1 MADLTKKAIAE
12 GLKELCHHKDF
23 NKISVRDITEQC
35 GLNRQT
41 FYYHFQDKYELLDWI
56 YYQEGFVYLASDVT
70 FDNWHQHMEKLLT
83 MTLQAMSDSEDE
95 INRELEAE
103 TAQLYAKR

>member
-1 MADLTKKAIAE
+1 MRIREAGYGGSDEKAIAE

-70 FDNWHQHMEKLLT
+70 LT
-83 MTLQAMSDSEDE
+83 TGISTYESC
-95 INRELEAE
+95 
-103 TAQLYAKR
+103 